1 MAILLAC
8 SLVFAVGTGCGSS
21 GEEQEKEENKQEQP
35 DDNKSDDNKQDD
47 NKPDDDK
54 QEEKKELSNREWY
67 TVFKNTVDSFCV
79 TDYTADMN
87 STKPLFGWDSKGTI
101 PNDKNCKVTMT
112 GADGKMMAQAVVAE
126 GKAFLEL
133 YSGINYKGDEANH
146 PILYLENAP
155 DGKMTGYN
163 RASGESWE
171 NFVANHADE
180 WAQDGLF
187 AVTAPLDY
195 LLSMGLMGQL
205 LDSEGVGETHTD
217 FTTYF
222 AYSEEKGGWV
232 SMSLEM
238 ASLATHGWLDG
249 EVVYKIKDDKIAEI
263 VLTGTCENL
272 GLKVPDSVVYSFVY
286 GGQSVEIPS
295 IAKD

>member
-1 MAILLAC
+1 MKKLLAILLAC

-35 DDNKSDDNKQDD
+35 DDNKQDDNKQDD
-47 NKPDDDK
+47 NKPDDEK

-155 DGKMTGYN
+155 DG
-163 RASGESWE
+163 
-171 NFVANHADE
+171 
-180 WAQDGLF
+180 DGSDRLKYIF
-187 AVTAPLDY
+187 AAL
-195 LLSMGLMGQL
+195 
-205 LDSEGVGETHTD
+205 
-217 FTTYF
+217 
-222 AYSEEKGGWV
+222 
-232 SMSLEM
+232 
-238 ASLATHGWLDG
+238 
-249 EVVYKIKDDKIAEI
+249 VVPK
-263 VLTGTCENL
+263 
-272 GLKVPDSVVYSFVY
+272 S
-286 GGQSVEIPS
+286 
-295 IAKD
+295 